1 MNDIERGIVMKIIS
15 INAGS
20 SSLKFSLFN
29 MDTKECIASGYF
41 ERVTLDGSFYTIKY
55 QGEKIREEI
64 EMPNHTVA
72 VEILLD
78 RLVSLGIIQSLDEI
92 DGVGHRLVHG
102 GDKYKSSVIITE
114 EVMEDL
120 RKYSELAPLHNP
132 ANILGIEAVKKAL
145 PNVPMVGVFDTAFH
159 QTMDQVQYL
168 YPVPYEWYTKYG
180 VRKYGFHGTSHC
192 YISKQIPRLLGTNE
206 YKAIICHL
214 GSGASLSAVKNGKC
228 IDTTMGF
235 TPLAGVM
242 MGTRSGDIDPSIIPY
257 IMKKEDKTIEEV
269 MDDLNKKSG
278 FLGVSQYSSDCRDI
292 EAGMAEGNELCKLAF
307 EKYMQCTVNY
317 IASYYV
323 ELGGVDA
330 IIFTA
335 GLGEN
340 GPAVR
345 KRIVEKLACLGAKID
360 EEKNATRGQEIEISS
375 SDSKMRIFVV
385 PTNEELMIAE
395 DTLSLIENR

>member
-1 MNDIERGIVMKIIS
+1 MKIIS

-20 SSLKFSLFN
+20 SSLKFSLFD
-29 MDTKECIASGYF
+29 MDKKECIASGYF

-55 QGEKIREEI
+55 NGDKIKEEVD
-64 EMPNHTVA
+64 MPNHTVA
-72 VEILLD
+72 VEILLN
-78 RLVSLGIIQSLDEI
+78 RLLSIGIVSSLDEI
-92 DGVGHRLVHG
+92 EGVGHRLVHG
-102 GDKYKSSVIITE
+102 GDKYDHSVMITD
-114 EVMEDL
+114 EVIDDL

-132 ANILGIEAVKKAL
+132 ANILGIEAMRKAL

-159 QTMDQVQYL
+159 QTMDKVQYL

-192 YISKQIPRLLGTNE
+192 FISKQIPRLLGRDN

-214 GSGASLSAVKNGKC
+214 GSGASLSAVKDGKC
-228 IDTTMGF
+228 VDTTMGF

-257 IMKKEDKTIEEV
+257 IMQKCDKSIDEV
-269 MDDLNKKSG
+269 MNDLNKKSG
-278 FLGVSQYSSDCRDI
+278 FLGMSEYSSDCRDI
-292 EAGMAEGNELCKLAF
+292 EDGMAKGNELCSLAF
-307 EKYMQCTVNY
+307 EKYMQCVVNY

-323 ELGGVDA
+323 ELGGCD
-330 IIFTA
+330 IICFTA

-345 KRIVEKLACLGAKID
+345 SRIIEKLACLGIKLDLEKNNARG
-360 EEKNATRGQEIEISS
+360 EEKEISADDS
-375 SDSKMRIFVV
+375 SVKVFVV

-395 DTLSLIENR
+395 DTLAVIENR

>member
-1 MNDIERGIVMKIIS
+1 MKIIS

-20 SSLKFSLFN
+20 SSLKFSLFD
-29 MDTKECIASGYF
+29 MDKKECIASGYF

-55 QGEKIREEI
+55 NGEKIREEVD
-64 EMPNHTVA
+64 MPNHTIA
-72 VEILLD
+72 VEVLLN
-78 RLVSLGIIQSLDEI
+78 RLLSIGIVSSLDEI
-92 DGVGHRLVHG
+92 EGVGHRLVHG
-102 GDKYKSSVIITE
+102 GDKYDHSVMITD
-114 EVMEDL
+114 EVMDDL

-132 ANILGIEAVKKAL
+132 ANILGIEAMKKAL

-159 QTMDQVQYL
+159 QTMDKVQYL

-192 YISKQIPRLLGTNE
+192 FISKQIPRLLGRDN

-214 GSGASLSAVKNGKC
+214 GSGASLSAVKDGKC
-228 IDTTMGF
+228 VDTTMGF

-257 IMKKEDKTIEEV
+257 IMQKCDKSIDEV
-269 MDDLNKKSG
+269 MNDLNKKSG
-278 FLGVSQYSSDCRDI
+278 FLGMSEYSSDCRDI
-292 EAGMAEGNELCKLAF
+292 EDGMAKGNELCSLAF
-307 EKYMQCTVNY
+307 EKYMQCVVNY

-323 ELGGVDA
+323 ELGGCD
-330 IIFTA
+330 IICFTA

-345 KRIVEKLACLGAKID
+345 SRIIEKLACLGIKLD
-360 EEKNATRGQEIEISS
+360 LEKNNTRGEEKEISADDS
-375 SDSKMRIFVV
+375 SVKVFVV

-395 DTLSLIENR
+395 DTLAVIENR

>member
-1 MNDIERGIVMKIIS
+1 MKIIS

-20 SSLKFSLFN
+20 SSLKFSLFD
-29 MDTKECIASGYF
+29 MDKKELIASGYF

-55 QGEKIREEI
+55 NGEKIREEVA
-64 EMPNHTVA
+64 MPNHTVA
-72 VEILLD
+72 VEVLLD
-78 RLVSLGIIQSLDEI
+78 RLVSIGIVNSLDEI
-92 DGVGHRLVHG
+92 GGVGHRLVHG
-102 GDKYKSSVIITE
+102 GDKYNHSVMITD
-114 EVMEDL
+114 EVMADL
-120 RKYSELAPLHNP
+120 EKYSELAPLHNP
-132 ANILGIEAVKKAL
+132 ANILGIEAMKKAL

-159 QTMDQVQYL
+159 QTMDRVQYL

-192 YISKQIPRLLGTNE
+192 YISKQIPRLLGKDE

-242 MGTRSGDIDPSIIPY
+242 MGTRSGDIDPSIIPF
-257 IMKKEDKTIEEV
+257 IMQKENKSIDEV
-269 MDDLNKKSG
+269 MNDLNKKSG
-278 FLGVSQYSSDCRDI
+278 FLGMSEYSSDCRDI
-292 EAGMAEGNELCKLAF
+292 ESGMAEGNDLCKLAF
-307 EKYMQCTVNY
+307 EKYMQCVVNY

-323 ELGGVDA
+323 ELGGCD
-330 IIFTA
+330 IICFTA

-345 KRIVEKLACLGAKID
+345 SRIIEKLACLGIKLDI
-360 EEKNATRGQEIEISS
+360 EKNNTRGEEVEISS
-375 SDSKMRIFVV
+375 SDSSVKVFVV

-395 DTLSLIENR
+395 DTLALIQE

>member
-1 MNDIERGIVMKIIS
+1 MKIIS

-20 SSLKFSLFN
+20 SSLKFSLFD
-29 MDTKECIASGYF
+29 MGKKECIASGYF

-55 QGEKIREEI
+55 NGEKIKEEVD
-64 EMPNHTVA
+64 MPNHTVA
-72 VEILLD
+72 VEILLS
-78 RLVSLGIIQSLDEI
+78 RLLSIGIVSSLDEI
-92 DGVGHRLVHG
+92 EGVGHRLVHG
-102 GDKYKSSVIITE
+102 GDKYDHSVMITD
-114 EVMEDL
+114 EVIDDL

-132 ANILGIEAVKKAL
+132 ANILGIEAMRKAL

-159 QTMDQVQYL
+159 QTMDKVQYL

-192 YISKQIPRLLGTNE
+192 FISKQIPRLLGRDN

-214 GSGASLSAVKNGKC
+214 GSGASLSAVKDGKC
-228 IDTTMGF
+228 VDTTMGF

-257 IMKKEDKTIEEV
+257 IMQKCDKSIDEV
-269 MDDLNKKSG
+269 MNDLNKKSG
-278 FLGVSQYSSDCRDI
+278 FLGMSEYSSDCRDI
-292 EAGMAEGNELCKLAF
+292 EDGMAKGNELCSLAF
-307 EKYMQCTVNY
+307 EKYMQCVVNY

-323 ELGGVDA
+323 ELGGCD
-330 IIFTA
+330 IICFTA

-345 KRIVEKLACLGAKID
+345 SRIIEKLACLGIKLD
-360 EEKNATRGQEIEISS
+360 LEKNNTRGEEKEISS
-375 SDSKMRIFVV
+375 DDSSVKVFVV

-395 DTLSLIENR
+395 DTLAVIENR

>member
-1 MNDIERGIVMKIIS
+1 MKIIS

-20 SSLKFSLFN
+20 SSLKFSLFD
-29 MDTKECIASGYF
+29 MDKKECIASGYF

-55 QGEKIREEI
+55 NGEKIKEEVD
-64 EMPNHTVA
+64 MPNHTVA
-72 VEILLD
+72 VEILLS
-78 RLVSLGIIQSLDEI
+78 RLLSIGIVSSLDEI
-92 DGVGHRLVHG
+92 EGVGHRLVHG
-102 GDKYKSSVIITE
+102 GDKYDHSVMITD
-114 EVMEDL
+114 EVIDDL

-132 ANILGIEAVKKAL
+132 ANILGIEAMRKAL

-159 QTMDQVQYL
+159 QTMDKVQYL

-192 YISKQIPRLLGTNE
+192 FISKQIPRLLGRDN

-214 GSGASLSAVKNGKC
+214 GSGASLSAVKDGKC
-228 IDTTMGF
+228 VDTTMGF

-257 IMKKEDKTIEEV
+257 IMQKCDKSIDEV
-269 MDDLNKKSG
+269 MNDLNKKSG
-278 FLGVSQYSSDCRDI
+278 FLGMSEYSSDCRDI
-292 EAGMAEGNELCKLAF
+292 EDGMAKGNELCSLAF
-307 EKYMQCTVNY
+307 EKYMQCVVNY

-323 ELGGVDA
+323 ELGGCD
-330 IIFTA
+330 IICFTA

-345 KRIVEKLACLGAKID
+345 SRIIEKLACLGIKLD
-360 EEKNATRGQEIEISS
+360 LEKNNTRGEEKEISADDS
-375 SDSKMRIFVV
+375 SVKVFVV

-395 DTLSLIENR
+395 DTLAVIENR

>member
-1 MNDIERGIVMKIIS
+1 MKILS

-55 QGEKIREEI
+55 NGEKIREEVD
-64 EMPNHTVA
+64 MPNHTVA
-72 VEILLD
+72 VEVMLN
-78 RLVSLGIIQSLDEI
+78 RLVSLGIVSSLDEI
-92 DGVGHRLVHG
+92 EGVGHRLVHG
-102 GDKYKSSVIITE
+102 GDKYDKSVIITD
-114 EVMEDL
+114 EVVDDL
-120 RKYSELAPLHNP
+120 VKYSELAPLHNP
-132 ANILGIEAVKKAL
+132 ANILGIEAMKKAL

-159 QTMDQVQYL
+159 QTMDKVQYL

-192 YISKQIPRLLGTNE
+192 FISKQIPRLIGKNE

-214 GSGASLSAVKNGKC
+214 GSGASISAVKDGKC
-228 IDTTMGF
+228 VDTTMGF

-242 MGTRSGDIDPSIIPY
+242 MGTRSGDVDPSIIPY
-257 IMKKEDKTIEEV
+257 IMQKCDKSIDEV
-269 MDDLNKKSG
+269 MNDLNKKSG
-278 FLGVSQYSSDCRDI
+278 FLGMSEHSSDCRDI
-292 EAGMAEGNELCKLAF
+292 EAGMAEGNELCSLAF
-307 EKYMQCTVNY
+307 EKYMQCVVNY

-323 ELGGVDA
+323 ELGGCDV
-330 IIFTA
+330 ICFTA

-340 GPAVR
+340 GPQVR
-345 KRIVEKLACLGAKID
+345 ARILEKLACLGIKINL
-360 EEKNATRGQEIEISS
+360 ENNTKRGEEIEISS
-375 SDSKMRIFVV
+375 SDSSVRVFVV

-395 DTLSLIENR
+395 DTLSLIQE

>member
-1 MNDIERGIVMKIIS
+1 MKIIS

-20 SSLKFSLFN
+20 SSLKFSLFD
-29 MDTKECIASGYF
+29 MDKKECIASGYF

-55 QGEKIREEI
+55 NGEKIKEEVD
-64 EMPNHTVA
+64 MPNHTVA
-72 VEILLD
+72 VEILLS
-78 RLVSLGIIQSLDEI
+78 RLLSIGIVSSLDEI
-92 DGVGHRLVHG
+92 EGVGHRLVHG
-102 GDKYKSSVIITE
+102 GDKYDHSVMITD
-114 EVMEDL
+114 EVIDDL

-132 ANILGIEAVKKAL
+132 ANILGIEAMRKAL

-159 QTMDQVQYL
+159 QTMDKVQYL

-192 YISKQIPRLLGTNE
+192 FISKQIPRLLGRDN

-214 GSGASLSAVKNGKC
+214 GSGASLSAVKDGKC
-228 IDTTMGF
+228 VDTTMGF

-257 IMKKEDKTIEEV
+257 IMQKCDKSIDEV
-269 MDDLNKKSG
+269 MNDLNKKSG
-278 FLGVSQYSSDCRDI
+278 FLGMSEYSSDCRDI
-292 EAGMAEGNELCKLAF
+292 EDGMAKGNELCSLAF
-307 EKYMQCTVNY
+307 EKYMQCVVNY

-323 ELGGVDA
+323 ELGGCD
-330 IIFTA
+330 IICFTA

-345 KRIVEKLACLGAKID
+345 SHIIEKLACLGIKLD
-360 EEKNATRGQEIEISS
+360 LEKNNTRGEEKEISADDS
-375 SDSKMRIFVV
+375 SVKVFVV

-395 DTLSLIENR
+395 DTLAVIENR